1 MEDKIKEIH
10 KLLEGADIYSL
21 PVGGN
26 VSLPVKDNVQ
36 TAYSFLQTSLLLDIL
51 NELKKLTKT
60 EDVEVISEEITEVSV
75 DKKEVISE
83 EISSVED
90 TKEVEVEKTKSTKKK

>member
-60 EDVEVISEEITEVSV
+60 EDVEVISEEI
-75 DKKEVISE
+75 
-83 EISSVED
+83 SSVED

>member
-1 MEDKIKEIH
+1 M
-10 KLLEGADIYSL
+10 
-21 PVGGN
+21 
-26 VSLPVKDNVQ
+26 SLPVKDNVQ

-60 EDVEVISEEITEVSV
+60 EDVEVISEEISL
-75 DKKEVISE
+75 
-83 EISSVED
+83 VED

>member
-10 KLLEGADIYSL
+10 KLLEGADIYTL

-60 EDVEVISEEITEVSV
+60 EDVEVISEEI
-75 DKKEVISE
+75 
-83 EISSVED
+83 SSVED

>member
-60 EDVEVISEEITEVSV
+60 EDVEA
-75 DKKEVISE
+75 ISE

>member
-60 EDVEVISEEITEVSV
+60 EDVEEITEVSV

>member
-26 VSLPVKDNVQ
+26 VLLPVKDNVQ

-60 EDVEVISEEITEVSV
+60 EDVEVISEEI
-75 DKKEVISE
+75 
-83 EISSVED
+83 SSVED

>member
-1 MEDKIKEIH
+1 MQLYDMHSHILPGIDD
-10 KLLEGADIYSL
+10 GAPSVEKSL
-21 PVGGN
+21 V
-26 VSLPVKDNVQ
+26 
-36 TAYSFLQTSLLLDIL
+36 IL

-60 EDVEVISEEITEVSV
+60 EDV
-75 DKKEVISE
+75 EVISE